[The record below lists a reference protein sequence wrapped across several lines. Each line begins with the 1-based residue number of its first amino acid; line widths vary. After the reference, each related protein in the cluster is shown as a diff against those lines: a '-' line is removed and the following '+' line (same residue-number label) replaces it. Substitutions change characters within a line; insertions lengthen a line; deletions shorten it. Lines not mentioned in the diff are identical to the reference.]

1 MKTMIR
7 LLSIVMFLSLL
18 IGFSYSPVEAGGK
31 CPTFLAHITHGIDGT
46 RLGLTQELPVRVE
59 VYFGPNLKLVDKI
72 DLKYK
77 ESFTAELP
85 RGTYLIKVYSVE
97 LQQYVDTMTVGPVEI
112 PGCKKVIF
120 QARLVNN
127 TPVIN
132 VIMRDLA
139 PKPVEEVT
147 Q

>member
-1 MKTMIR
+1 MKTLIR
-7 LLSIVMFLSLL
+7 LLSIVVFLSLL
-18 IGFSYSPVEAGGK
+18 IGFSYSPVEAGGR
-31 CPTFLAHITHGIDGT
+31 CPTFIANVTHGIDGT
-46 RLGLTQELPVRVE
+46 RLGLTQELPVVVE
-59 VYFGPNLKLVDKI
+59 VYYGPKLKLLDKI

-77 ESFTAELP
+77 ESFTGELP

-97 LQQYVDTMTVGPVEI
+97 LQQYVETMEVGPVEI

-132 VIMRDLA
+132 VIIRDLA
-139 PKPVEEVT
+139 